1 MPEKKLNPKQLEA
14 VNHGNGPL
22 LIIAGAGTGKTTV
35 ITERVKR
42 LITQK
47 LAQPGEILGLTFTD
61 KAAREMED
69 RIDIALPYG
78 FTQMWIMTFHSFCDR
93 ILRDEGI
100 RIGLN
105 TGYKLITDTDVVSLF
120 RRRLFDMDLDYFRPL
135 GNPNKFISGMTQH
148 FNRLRDEDIS
158 PRQYLDWTKSQP
170 KNPSSPEEVLSQK
183 EYSELARI
191 FDQYQKF
198 KIEENVLDFAD
209 LVSYTLKLFR
219 DRPNVLGNYQRK
231 FKYVL
236 VDEYQDTN
244 YAQNQ
249 IVNLLA
255 GKHHNLTVVA
265 DDDQSIYRWRGAA
278 ISNVI
283 QFKTTYPKA
292 KLVVLTLNYRNT
304 QEILDAAYRLIQFNN
319 PDRLEIKEKITKKLK
334 AALSKPGYPVEFLH
348 FDRVENEADGVAKKI
363 KSLLE
368 ENPGKYLPKD
378 FAVLVRA
385 NAHAHSFSRSLDR
398 LGIPYQFLGPGRLFE
413 QPEVKDL
420 IAYLRILRDPEDNQS
435 LFRVLSME
443 YFAIPVRDLVTL
455 GNYAQKHQTS
465 FFTACEF
472 PDDLA
477 LPQATKQNI
486 GRVTGIINKH
496 LALITKESAGQILFY
511 FLQDTGLLSA
521 ILSYQTPLDE
531 HKAGNITKFFNK
543 LKSFETENKD
553 ASVTAVLDWID
564 LSTEVG
570 ESPAA
575 TDTDWTQN
583 DAVNILTIHSAKGLE
598 FPIVFLVNLVSQRF
612 PTSEKKEA
620 IPLPRE
626 MIREI
631 LPEGDFHLQEERR
644 LFYVGMT
651 RACERLFLTAA
662 DFYGEGKRIK
672 KISNFVS
679 EALGDK
685 AIKNQPPSADQMS
698 FLDWTKNNSA
708 PPPQKPVPLTVNY
721 LSYSQIQTFLDC
733 PLHYKAKYLLK
744 ISSPPSA
751 ASSFGNTIHKTLKD
765 YFILRQQGEKPD
777 ILKIFARDWIAEG
790 YLNAKHAKSYF
801 QKGERYLKDYLEIN
815 PIKILPLRLED
826 SFTVPIG
833 ELKIGGKIDRVD
845 LLPDGILEIID
856 YKTSTKQLT
865 AKQAAVDLQLS
876 FYALAAHL
884 IPYPPYHKSP
894 DKIKLSL
901 YYLDTQEKISVFQT
915 QQQLIKA
922 KEQIMDYKEQILHS
936 DFHCSRAGICQ
947 GKCDYQILCDLESQK

>member
-511 FLQDTGLLSA
+511 FLQDTGL
-521 ILSYQTPLDE
+521 
-531 HKAGNITKFFNK
+531 F
-543 LKSFETENKD
+543 
-553 ASVTAVLDWID
+553 
-564 LSTEVG
+564 
-570 ESPAA
+570 
-575 TDTDWTQN
+575 
-583 DAVNILTIHSAKGLE
+583 
-598 FPIVFLVNLVSQRF
+598 
-612 PTSEKKEA
+612 
-620 IPLPRE
+620 
-626 MIREI
+626 
-631 LPEGDFHLQEERR
+631 
-644 LFYVGMT
+644 
-651 RACERLFLTAA
+651 
-662 DFYGEGKRIK
+662 
-672 KISNFVS
+672 
-679 EALGDK
+679 
-685 AIKNQPPSADQMS
+685 
-698 FLDWTKNNSA
+698 
-708 PPPQKPVPLTVNY
+708 
-721 LSYSQIQTFLDC
+721 
-733 PLHYKAKYLLK
+733 
-744 ISSPPSA
+744 
-751 ASSFGNTIHKTLKD
+751 
-765 YFILRQQGEKPD
+765 
-777 ILKIFARDWIAEG
+777 
-790 YLNAKHAKSYF
+790 
-801 QKGERYLKDYLEIN
+801 
-815 PIKILPLRLED
+815 
-826 SFTVPIG
+826 
-833 ELKIGGKIDRVD
+833 
-845 LLPDGILEIID
+845 
-856 YKTSTKQLT
+856 
-865 AKQAAVDLQLS
+865 
-876 FYALAAHL
+876 
-884 IPYPPYHKSP
+884 
-894 DKIKLSL
+894 
-901 YYLDTQEKISVFQT
+901 
-915 QQQLIKA
+915 
-922 KEQIMDYKEQILHS
+922 
-936 DFHCSRAGICQ
+936 
-947 GKCDYQILCDLESQK
+947 